1 MKPYESPWMDDDLR
15 MLREAVSRFVETE
28 MLPQEPRW
36 RAEHRVDY
44 ETWRA
49 VGEAGFLLMDV
60 PAEYG
65 GGGGDFRHESVLY
78 EETGPAR
85 HLGFRPGRAQHR
97 RALRAQ
103 LRQRGAEAALAAAH
117 GERRARRRHRDDRA
131 RRRFRPQGHSHEGGA
146 RRRPLCRQRLEDLH
160 HQRLH
165 RDDPDAGRAHGC
177 RGPQARPV
185 DPDGRDEG
193 PGRLPRRPRAG
204 QDGHDRPGHRGAL
217 LRGRARARR
226 TACSAARKARGCTS

>member
-44 ETWRA
+44 ADVACGGRGRLPADGRADGVRRRWRRLPPRGGA
-49 VGEAGFLLMDV
+49 VRGAC
-60 PAEYG
+60 
-65 GGGGDFRHESVLY
+65 
-78 EETGPAR
+78 PAR
-85 HLGFRPGRAQHR
+85 HLGLRPGRAQHR

-131 RRRFRPQGHSHEGGA
+131 GRRFRPQGHSHEGGA
-146 RRRPLCRQRLEDLH
+146 RRRPLCRERLEDLH

-165 RDDPDAGRAHGC
+165 RDDPDAGRAHGR

-193 PGRLPRRPRAG
+193 PGRLPRRPRAR

-226 TACSAARKARGCTS
+226 TACSVARKARGCTS